1 MQYIMKRFLKYMML
15 SAAAI
20 AAVACAKE
28 TVVNTEGEESAG
40 EGVTFTAFMQSENP
54 TAETKVAIDIDAT
67 AKTAKVSFTAGD
79 FIAVY
84 DGENVDRITLNA
96 ENINP
101 DGSATFTAKNVSPTA
116 ESYLAYVSDKKTLG
130 SFDKNHVYTN
140 VTKDANRDDF
150 VEIASGRTPHAAFA
164 SCSGTDRSLSFKN
177 MLTLL
182 KFKVSTTG
190 VSYVEFKGNNNENVT
205 GTVVGTY
212 STGETNLAGFNTETN
227 CFAAAKT
234 FVSAPDTD
242 CYITLAPGLTLSK
255 GFTVTAYD
263 KAGNS
268 LFASKSDKAFK
279 TTAGKLWDLGTL
291 EEHKMTP
298 YQMWMAGQDIEIGGK
313 MYNKAEYPL
322 TVTHVTKD
330 MSNVSVNSS
339 GIWFIDSDASVSVG
353 GYHRGSVIVVGNT
366 VGTKSK
372 INLSSGS
379 YIRHAETREHHVI
392 AFKNMEITSTGGGEF
407 LPGTSDYIDKGYPNE
422 KGTVV
427 IDNCFITLNKNFVKC
442 DNANDVNRGVLAGL
456 TVVNSDICVTAN
468 EAALFNSWNGV
479 WDSSL
484 EEFSLTV
491 KNNIVWSNDGHK
503 VFFFVAG
510 LNGGVG
516 VWPFKTLIMENNTLY
531 NVHTG
536 VVAKGRTERFTLGLA
551 TADKVSGEFIVKNN
565 MFYTSEATSDDRF
578 FTITRIKSEKWP
590 DVKSKVSASGNWC
603 DHNQM
608 CFCYSVNVEGDE
620 SYWRYSTTFV
630 DNTGET
636 KTNPFESFD
645 VTTGAFK
652 MKSGYTQYG
661 AQR

>member
-1 MQYIMKRFLKYMML
+1 MIM
-15 SAAAI
+15 SAAAVV
-20 AAVACAKE
+20 VASCAKE
-28 TVVNTEGEESAG
+28 VVETTRPAEENETVGG
-40 EGVTFTAFMQSENP
+40 EGVTFTAYIENDAPVQSSSG
-54 TAETKVAIDIDAT
+54 TKVAIGIDET
-67 AKTAKVSFTAGD
+67 SGKAKVSFTAGD
-79 FIAVY
+79 FIAIY
-84 DGENVDRITLNA
+84 DGENVDYITLEA

-101 DGSATFTAKNVSPTA
+101 DGSATFKSEKVSATA
-116 ESYLAYVSDKKTLG
+116 ESYLAYFSDKNTLDYFEIKG
-130 SFDKNHVYTN
+130 AASYVYTN
-140 VTKDANRDDF
+140 VKKDSNPNDF
-150 VEIASGRTPHAAFA
+150 VDIAAGRIPHAAYA
-164 SCSGTDRSLSFKN
+164 SCGSDRKLSFKN

-182 KFKVSTTG
+182 KFQTATAG
-190 VSYVEFKGNNNENVT
+190 VSYVEFKGNGGENVIGKIRGDYGKGESLLLT
-205 GTVVGTY
+205 WGGPATVAKANV
-212 STGETNLAGFNTETN
+212 
-227 CFAAAKT
+227 AALN
-234 FVSAPDTD
+234 TD
-242 CYITLAPGLTLSK
+242 CYIALAPGLTLSK

-263 KAGNS
+263 ATGS
-268 LFASKSDKAFK
+268 ALFSSKSDKVF
-279 TTAGKLWDLGTL
+279 TTAAGKLWDLGTL
-291 EEHKMTP
+291 EDHKMTP
-298 YQMWMAGQDIEIGGK
+298 YDMWMAGQDIEIGGK

-322 TVTHVTKD
+322 PVTHVTKD
-330 MSNVSVNSS
+330 MSNVSVNGS

-392 AFKNMEITSTGGGEF
+392 AFKNMEITSTGGSEF
-407 LPGTSDYIDKGYPNE
+407 LPGTSDYINQGYPNE

-427 IDNCFITLNKNFVKC
+427 IDGCFITLNKNFVKC

-578 FTITRIKSEKWP
+578 FTITRIKSEKWS
-590 DVKSKVSASGNWC
+590 DIKSKVSASGNWC

-645 VTTGAFK
+645 VTTGAFR
-652 MKSGYTQYG
+652 MKSGYTNYG

>member
-1 MQYIMKRFLKYMML
+1 MKRFLKYMIL

-20 AAVACAKE
+20 TAVACAKE
-28 TVVNTEGEESAG
+28 TVVKPEGEESAD

-54 TAETKVAIDIDAT
+54 TDAAAETKVAIDIDAT

-84 DGENVDRITLNA
+84 DGKTVDRITLEA

-116 ESYLAYVSDKKTLG
+116 ESYLAYVSDKNTLG
-130 SFDKNHVYTN
+130 SFDENHVYTN
-140 VTKDANRDDF
+140 VKNDANPNDF
-150 VEIASGRTPHAAFA
+150 IEIASGRTPHAAFA

-182 KFKVSTTG
+182 KFKVSTAG

-205 GTVVGTY
+205 GKVVGTY

-227 CFAAAKT
+227 CSAAAKT
-234 FVSAPDTD
+234 FVSAPDKY
-242 CYITLAPGLTLSK
+242 CYITLAPNLTLSK
-255 GFTVTAYD
+255 GFSITAYD
-263 KAGNS
+263 EAGNS
-268 LFASKSDKAFK
+268 LFTSKSDKAFK

-330 MSNVSVNSS
+330 MSNVSVNGS

-353 GYHRGSVIVVGNT
+353 GYHKGSVIVVGNT

-379 YIRHAETREHHVI
+379 YIRYAETREHHVI

-427 IDNCFITLNKNFVKC
+427 IDDCFITLNKNFVKC
-442 DNANDVNRGVLAGL
+442 DNANGTNRGVLAGL
-456 TVVNSDICVTAN
+456 TVVNSNICVTAN